1 MYQALLT
8 RKYLTSKIMPLLAMV
23 AVMLS
28 VATVLITWSV
38 MGGSLRSLL
47 DSGCVLVG
55 DVAITWPATGFA
67 HYDELIE
74 MLEADELLA
83 AGAPVIESFAMV
95 QLPDDRAE
103 AVYVKG
109 IEAESFDRVTGY
121 VDHLWWKPLDTPTRR
136 DKEGIDWRLRE
147 DNREGLAQI
156 FDNGKSMTRQVP
168 PVDGQPQPDEP
179 GALLGIELTDFNYRN
194 SAGVYDPLSPAKAR
208 PDGSID
214 YQSIFMPRSGRVTLT
229 VMPPAEGG
237 RVIEPVTR
245 SIAVAN
251 EFQSGIYEADNQTM
265 LVPLDWLQD
274 MLDMEAGGKVTGE
287 GNPWDLVRDPE
298 TGEFVPAPIVTTEA
312 APARVTT
319 VLVRAHDG
327 HEPEAIK
334 AACQRV
340 YADFYTRFKGEV
352 PAPESI
358 QIQTWE
364 DLNATLVG
372 AVKKETGLVLF
383 VFGIVCFTTVFLVLA
398 IFWAMINEKTR
409 DIGILR
415 ALGASTNGVA
425 GIWLSYGAAL
435 GLVGSV
441 MGVLAALL
449 IVWNINPI
457 HEWLGEVFGLV
468 IWDPRVYYFVEIPSE
483 VVPFDAMVVFC
494 AGILTCI
501 LGSAIPAFRSARMDP
516 VKSLRFE

>member
-1 MYQALLT
+1 MYQVLLT

-28 VATVLITWSV
+28 VATVLVTWSV
-38 MGGSLRSLL
+38 MGGFLRSLL
-47 DSGCVLVG
+47 DSGRVLVG

-67 HYDELIE
+67 HYDDLID
-74 MLEADELLA
+74 MLEADDLVI
-83 AGAPVIESFAMV
+83 AGAPVIESFAMI

-109 IEAESFDRVTGY
+109 VEPDSFDRVTGF
-121 VDHLWWKPLDTPTRR
+121 VDHLWWRPLDKPTRR
-136 DKEGIDWRLRE
+136 DTQGLDWRLRE

-156 FDNGKSMTRQVP
+156 FDNGKRMTRQVP
-168 PVDGQPQPDEP
+168 GAPDEP
-179 GALLGIELTDFNYRN
+179 AALLGIELTDYNYRN
-194 SAGVYDPLSPAKAR
+194 QWGVYDPMSPAKAR

-229 VMPPAEGG
+229 LMPPAEGG

-274 MLDMEAGGKVTGE
+274 LLDMEEGGKVAE
-287 GNPWDLVRDPE
+287 GSNPLDVIIDPE
-298 TGEFVPAPIVTTEA
+298 TGEVVPAPIVTTEP

-327 HEPEAIK
+327 VTPDQIK
-334 AACQRV
+334 DACQRI
-340 YADFYTRFKGEV
+340 YRDFAAKHPGQV

-415 ALGASTNGVA
+415 ALGASTSGVA

-435 GLVGSV
+435 GLVGSLL
-441 MGVLAALL
+441 GVLAASL

-457 HEWLGEVFGLV
+457 HEWLGEQLGLV
-468 IWDPRVYYFVEIPSE
+468 IWDPRVYYFVEIPSDI
-483 VVPFDAMVVFC
+483 VLFDAVVVFSM
-494 AGILTCI
+494 GILTCV
-501 LGSAIPAFRSARMDP
+501 LGAAIPAFRSARMDP